1 MIAGPNGAGK
11 TTLTERV
18 LAHEWLEGC
27 EYVNPDQ
34 IAQTVFGDWNDPRAI
49 LDAAREATRRR
60 ELCLEEGRS
69 LAFETVFS
77 TEEKLAFVRRA
88 VSAGYFV
95 RIFFVGTDSP
105 EINAQRIAGRV
116 MEAGHTFTTTP

>member
-1 MIAGPNGAGK
+1 MPAEPVDNPRPRLIVIAGPNGAGK

-34 IAQTVFGDWNDPRAI
+34 IAQTVFGDWNDPGAI

-69 LAFETVFS
+69 LAFETVNP
-77 TEEKLAFVRRA
+77 
-88 VSAGYFV
+88 
-95 RIFFVGTDSP
+95 SP
-105 EINAQRIAGRV
+105 TLFARSRSLT
-116 MEAGHTFTTTP
+116 GHTFMTTP